1 MPVHGSF
8 DGGCAQMSA
17 DPRRRRGLLLA
28 AGVALV
34 PLLIFG
40 LVAVRLTWPG
50 SGQLTRLDFG
60 AYAVYYD
67 RNGTTMVADIP
78 QSDAEARALSAIQW
92 LSHDSTV
99 YRVTAARLLH
109 GVSRIESSTQS
120 WGGFIS
126 PQPVDAWVIEVE
138 GTTAQG
144 WNAAGMVAID
154 STSGE
159 VLAQHLL
166 KMPSASLPPAT
177 STGGA

>member
-1 MPVHGSF
+1 
-8 DGGCAQMSA
+8 
-17 DPRRRRGLLLA
+17 LLLA

-50 SGQLTRLDFG
+50 SGQLTRIDVG
-60 AYAVYYD
+60 AYAVLYD
-67 RNGTTMVADIP
+67 GHGTTVAAGIP
-78 QSDAEARALSAIQW
+78 KSDAEARALSAIQA

-99 YRVTAARLLH
+99 YHVTASRLLH

-120 WGGFIS
+120 WGGFTS
-126 PQPVDAWVIEVE
+126 SQPVDAWVIEVE

-159 VLAQHLL
+159 VLAEHLL
-166 KMPSASLPPAT
+166 KMPSASPPPAT
-177 STGGA
+177 SSGAT